1 MTIAQ
6 PKTTK
11 HLGRRIGSIRR
22 LRGITENEFG
32 VALGLTAQEVSM
44 LEQLENLDVDRIRE
58 IASALGVTEQGLL
71 DYNDD
76 IAQYN
81 TINFYENCGVN
92 TSTVANY
99 YHHTV
104 NNSQYEKLTETLE
117 LILKKLD
124 AKSS

>member
-1 MTIAQ
+1 MTIEK
-6 PKTTK
+6 PKTVK
-11 HLGRRIGSIRR
+11 HLGRRIGSVRR
-22 LRGITENEFG
+22 LRGITEHDFG
-32 VALGLTAQEVSM
+32 MALGLTAQEVSM